1 MKLAKRI
8 SIFFIVPVGMYAL
21 GFYSHM
27 KLEEE
32 FYPNRYRTIRVE
44 EQSRAG
50 GLEEPG
56 EAGADV
62 RQSDGAGGSAGTGSD
77 AGVHQADGTGGAQ
90 DSFPAAGH
98 QEGQAGELQN
108 GSADGLQSGLGDGW
122 QDGSAGGLQ
131 GGLADEGQG
140 SLAGGLQSGL
150 ADGGRDG
157 LADGLQD
164 GSAGGWQ
171 DGSAGSGLGGAV
183 NGQEQVITASAEDN
197 QVISADTQYI
207 IQEVDLR
214 RDTSVETQW
223 KVPDKYIGMD
233 RRGFIR
239 EMELYQQSPSLKD
252 QELGFVSVEV
262 VSFSKAKVVIR
273 KSYLFREAYT
283 SFYLVNEKNYVVVY
297 CDDLKTVYMNTN
309 IMVDSLPD
317 KLKQEIIR
325 NKYIATEEELYNFLE
340 SYSS

>member
-1 MKLAKRI
+1 MVLWAGRLSCRRALAVRRFLGPAAAQVIDFRAIILNKMKKQADTICNVKKGELPMKLAKRI
-8 SIFFIVPVGMYAL
+8 SIFFIIPVGMYSL

-32 FYPNRYRTIRVE
+32 FYPGKYRRIQAE
-44 EQSRAG
+44 ETVGA
-50 GLEEPG
+50 EE
-56 EAGADV
+56 
-62 RQSDGAGGSAGTGSD
+62 
-77 AGVHQADGTGGAQ
+77 
-90 DSFPAAGH
+90 AAGNASV
-98 QEGQAGELQN
+98 QPEENVTAQP
-108 GSADGLQSGLGDGW
+108 
-122 QDGSAGGLQ
+122 
-131 GGLADEGQG
+131 
-140 SLAGGLQSGL
+140 
-150 ADGGRDG
+150 
-157 LADGLQD
+157 
-164 GSAGGWQ
+164 
-171 DGSAGSGLGGAV
+171 
-183 NGQEQVITASAEDN
+183 QVIAASAEDS

-233 RRGFIR
+233 RKSFLR

-252 QELGFVSVEV
+252 QQLGFVSVEV
-262 VSFSKAKVVIR
+262 ISFSKSKVVVR
-273 KSYLFREAYT
+273 KSYMFKEVYT

-309 IMVDSLPD
+309 ISLDSLPD
-317 KLKQEIIR
+317 KLKQEIIQ